1 MGTYWVALSKLYVD
15 RRSSVGSWDGS
26 RRRMHTDLKACGQ
39 NTALVISSYVPS
51 SMSLVLSRGG
61 GRVLLAAS
69 LILAPSLC
77 SHSWPLADTGR
88 D

>member
-1 MGTYWVALSKLYVD
+1 VGTYWVALSKLYVD

-51 SMSLVLSRGG
+51 SMSLVLSSGG
-61 GRVLLAAS
+61 GIV
-69 LILAPSLC
+69 
-77 SHSWPLADTGR
+77 
-88 D
+88 